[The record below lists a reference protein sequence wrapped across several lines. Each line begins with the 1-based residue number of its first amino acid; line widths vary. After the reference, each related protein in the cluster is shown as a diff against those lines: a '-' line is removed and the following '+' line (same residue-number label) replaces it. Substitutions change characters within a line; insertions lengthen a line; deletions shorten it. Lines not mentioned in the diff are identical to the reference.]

1 MTTPTLPAE
10 AAALRIEGLTVAY
23 GGGEGPALRDIDLVV
38 ARGVAYGLVGESG
51 SGKSTLAL
59 ASLRHLGGD
68 GRVVRGRIELDGLDL
83 LALPPRELRRAWR
96 DRVRLVPQDPLASLN
111 PSLTVGRQVAEGLAD
126 GVAGR
131 PTERV
136 AALLASVG
144 LADPARIA
152 ASYPH
157 QLSGGMQQRVAI
169 AMALGAAPGL
179 LVMDEPTT
187 NLDATTEATIL
198 DLVRALRRSHDTAVL
213 YVSHSLAVVAQLCD
227 RVAVL
232 YAGEV
237 VEDAPVAD
245 LYARPWHPYTRG
257 LLDALPRVGQDR
269 RTAPVRPI
277 AGRAPTQQAPAPGCA
292 FADRCPVAV
301 ERCRDERPPLEDAGD
316 GRRVRCYRWREIA
329 AGTLDPRQ
337 RAAPPLDVPAP
348 AAEGSGPAAL
358 SGQDLAKGFT
368 LPRGLLAALRRE
380 PAPRVQ
386 AVAEAS
392 FAVAPGRTLGLVGES
407 GSGKSTLARIV
418 VGLTP
423 PDAGRVDLLGATLA
437 PRLEGRYRSRLGSL
451 QMVFQNS
458 GDALNPYLTVAE
470 TLARPLRRLAGASPK
485 AIGDRVRAL
494 LAAVQLPPEYA
505 ERTPAQLSGGE
516 QQRVAI
522 ARAFA
527 TEPEVIVFDESVSGL
542 DVSVQAAILDLLTR
556 LQDERRSAY
565 LFISHDLAVV
575 AYLADD
581 VAVMYLGRV
590 VEMGPTAAVLQ
601 PPYHPYTEALLS
613 AVLVPD
619 PTVPPGGV
627 RLGGDVPSPVDR
639 PTGCPFHPRC
649 PRSLGDVCVQEAPP
663 WRHHPNGM
671 AIACHVPLDELER
684 LQPPL
689 FASVRDDAASASSA
703 AAAPEREAGS

>member
-1 MTTPTLPAE
+1 
-10 AAALRIEGLTVAY
+10 
-23 GGGEGPALRDIDLVV
+23 
-38 ARGVAYGLVGESG
+38 
-51 SGKSTLAL
+51 
-59 ASLRHLGGD
+59 
-68 GRVVRGRIELDGLDL
+68 
-83 LALPPRELRRAWR
+83 
-96 DRVRLVPQDPLASLN
+96 
-111 PSLTVGRQVAEGLAD
+111 
-126 GVAGR
+126 
-131 PTERV
+131 
-136 AALLASVG
+136 
-144 LADPARIA
+144 ADPARIA

-198 DLVRALRRSHDTAVL
+198 DLVRALRRSHETAVL

-277 AGRAPTQQAPAPGCA
+277 AGRAPTQGAPAPGCA
-292 FADRCPVAV
+292 FADRCPVVVA
-301 ERCRDERPPLEDAGD
+301 RCREERPPLEDAGV
-316 GRRVRCYRWREIA
+316 GRRVRCHRWREIA

-337 RAAPPLDVPAP
+337 RATPAADAPPSTGD
-348 AAEGSGPAAL
+348 GSGPPAL
-358 SGQDLAKGFT
+358 RVQDLAKGFT
-368 LPRGLLAALRRE
+368 LPRGPLAALRGE
-380 PAPRVQ
+380 AAPRVQ

-423 PDAGRVDLLGATLA
+423 PDAGQVELLGAPLA
-437 PRLEGRYRSRLGSL
+437 PRLERRDRAGLGSL

-458 GDALNPYLTVAE
+458 GEALNPYLTVTE
-470 TLARPLRRLAGASPK
+470 TLARPLRRLVGASPG

-505 ERTPAQLSGGE
+505 QRRPAQLSGGE

-527 TEPEVIVFDESVSGL
+527 TEPDVVVFDESVSGL

-590 VEMGPTAAVLQ
+590 IEAGPAAAVLR

-619 PTVPPGGV
+619 PTATGEGV

-639 PTGCPFHPRC
+639 PSGCPFHPRC
-649 PRSLGDVCVQEAPP
+649 PRSLGAVCASEAPP
-663 WRHHPNGM
+663 WRHHPSGT
-671 AIACHVPLDELER
+671 AIACHVSLDELKR
-684 LQPPL
+684 VQPVL
-689 FASVRDDAASASSA
+689 FA
-703 AAAPEREAGS
+703 AAASSEAAAAEPAAPGEAAGSGGRGAGT